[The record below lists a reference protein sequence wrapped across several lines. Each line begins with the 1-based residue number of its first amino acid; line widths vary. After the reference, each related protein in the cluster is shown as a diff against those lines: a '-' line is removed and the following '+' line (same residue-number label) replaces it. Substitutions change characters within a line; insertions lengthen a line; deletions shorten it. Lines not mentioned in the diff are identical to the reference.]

1 MRLRFFAGRTRDGLS
16 ALGLAAMLAAC
27 GGEVAPPASASATT
41 ESYPSVREYST
52 GHFGVGSAATPA
64 QLAAWDT
71 DIGPEGAELPPGRGS
86 ARDGARI
93 FAQQCAAC
101 HGAEGQG
108 LEPLYPL
115 LISRD
120 PRGEGFEFASDP
132 KIPRSIGNYW
142 AHATTLYDYIRRAM
156 PLYTPGSLSAD
167 ETYAVVAHLLAAN
180 QIIPDTATLDAAAL
194 RAVQMPA
201 RDKYVPDDRS
211 PTRP

>member
-1 MRLRFFAGRTRDGLS
+1 MKRMLFVMA
-16 ALGLAAMLAAC
+16 LAAC
-27 GGEVAPPASASATT
+27 GGDAAAPAAGATT
-41 ESYPSVREYST
+41 TASYPAVREYDR
-52 GHFGVGSAATPA
+52 GHFGIGSSPTQA
-64 QLAAWDT
+64 QVVAWNT
-71 DIGPEGAELPPGRGS
+71 DIGPEGVELPAGRGS
-86 ARDGARI
+86 ARDGAKI

-120 PRGEGFEFASDP
+120 PRAEGFDFASDP

-142 AHATTLYDYIRRAM
+142 SHATTLYDYIRRAM

-167 ETYAVVAHLLAAN
+167 ETYAVVAYLLAAN
-180 QIIPDTATLDAAAL
+180 KVIPDTATLDAAAL

-201 RDKYVPDDRS
+201 RDKFVPDDRS